1 MFKYNSSLV
10 ITTKWFLFFT
20 TIALLLTLKVSS
32 AADSSENTLRFAV
45 HVSEMGN
52 LDPHFAAGS
61 QDRAFSDMVFNG
73 LLRYRPGNAPQLE
86 PDLAET
92 IPEFKMIAGQQV
104 WTIKL
109 RQGVMFHSSPNTP
122 AYELTADDVVF
133 SLKKSADEKFSAYA
147 GAYSGMTVEKIS
159 TYSVRITL
167 EKPASPILFLPKLT
181 NYAGGFIVS
190 KKAIESMGYDGF
202 KAHPIGTGPF
212 MFASHEP
219 SRKITLNRHTQYFR
233 GKPHLD
239 SVEMFF
245 ISDVASREDML
256 FSGKLDL
263 IAGSGKQGW
272 LAKMEQQ
279 QGVVI
284 DTFGVGEVTTIYLN
298 PNIKPLDDARVRRAI
313 AYALNRKK
321 FLPNMSKPIVGSVYS
336 PVPAQFLP
344 GGLSH
349 DEVKAL
355 GLDYEFNLE
364 KARELLREA
373 GYPSGFSLALISS
386 EKRLYRRNYE
396 ALRDHLARIDIICNI
411 EVVSHA
417 EMHKLVRRKNHPLI
431 IYAAWRPNA
440 DAYLSRFFHSDSI
453 IVTGK
458 SPDTNFSSY
467 DKIDKLI
474 ESARMEIFPEKQIR
488 LWNQAQIR
496 ILEDMVALPIM
507 FTKQLF
513 VKKSYVDYG
522 HDLISTMAL
531 YPQITENT
539 RLIDKPALPPR

>member
-147 GAYSGMTVEKIS
+147 GAYSGMTVEKNS

-190 KKAIESMGYDGF
+190 KKAIESTGYDSF

-212 MFASHEP
+212 MFASYEP
-219 SRKITLNRHTQYFR
+219 GRKITLDRHTQYFR
-233 GKPHLD
+233 GKPHLNG
-239 SVEMFF
+239 VEMHFVP
-245 ISDVASREDML
+245 DAASREEML
-256 FSGKLDL
+256 FACELD
-263 IAGSGKQGW
+263 IIVGSGKPGW
-272 LAKMEQQ
+272 LAKMEQR
-279 QGVVI
+279 QGIVI
-284 DTFGVGEVTTIYLN
+284 DTFGVGEVTTVYLN
-298 PNIKPLDDARVRRAI
+298 PNVKPLDDARVRRAI
-313 AYALNRKK
+313 AYALSRKE
-321 FLPNMSKPIVGSVYS
+321 FLSTISKQVVGNVYS
-336 PVPAQFLP
+336 PVPVQFLP
-344 GGLSH
+344 GGLSYG
-349 DEVKAL
+349 EVRAL
-355 GLDYEFNLE
+355 DLDYEFDLN
-364 KARELLREA
+364 KARRLLREA
-373 GYPSGFSLALISS
+373 GYPNGFTLALISS
-386 EKRLYRRNYE
+386 EKRIYRRNYE
-396 ALRDHLARIDIICNI
+396 SLRDQLARIGVICNI
-411 EVVSHA
+411 KIVSHA
-417 EMHKLVRRKNHPLI
+417 EMHKLIRRENHPLV

-474 ESARMEIFPEKQIR
+474 ESARLEISPEKQIR
-488 LWNQAQIR
+488 LWSQAQIR
-496 ILEDMVALPIM
+496 ILDDMVALPIM
-507 FTKQLF
+507 FSKQLF
-513 VKKSYVDYG
+513 VRKPYVDYG

-531 YPQITENT
+531 YPQITEKT